1 MRSLFSFIALE
12 PEEKLYNVIL
22 DVKKAV
28 FEILGPQNYLKDRP
42 HLTLQVGSFADMK
55 NIEQILHKV
64 SQTAAL
70 GSIYLKGWHV
80 FQNDPLTGG
89 HTVVTNILDEYKIKL
104 IEIQSIVLQ
113 ATRPLLN
120 IEACLKR
127 YSSSWEKLTPL
138 QRASTEAWGF
148 PFTGN
153 DWHPHVTVASIS
165 QDHWSLVWDTLQKFS
180 PHGSFTF
187 PKMCLYRIDQN
198 QVSEKIAEF
207 SLAVL

>member
-1 MRSLFSFIALE
+1 MNSYPAYISFEPDYYLSEFISNSKHLVFSLVGNQ
-12 PEEKLYNVIL
+12 K
-22 DVKKAV
+22 
-28 FEILGPQNYLKDRP
+28 YLQDPP
-42 HLTLQVGSFADMK
+42 HLTLQVGDFFNLS
-55 NIEQILHKV
+55 
-64 SQTAAL
+64 AL
-70 GSIYLKGWHV
+70 SGLLESIAKTISHNDVEIDGWHV

-153 DWHPHVTVASIS
+153 HWHPHVTVASIS

-180 PHGSFTF
+180 PHGVFTF
-187 PKMCLYRIDQN
+187 PRMCLYRIDQN